1 MGKLDEISNEMFK
14 DALLFG
20 QVDISSYIKK
30 IESDTEFE
38 DMILNDFKNIMEEY
52 LNNKQK
58 NE

>member
-38 DMILNDFKNIMEEY
+38 DMMLNDFKNMMEEY
-52 LNNKQK
+52 LDNKQK